1 MSLVLLDVV
10 RPLGRHIRVGENR
23 LDRTFGLTGTTVD
36 ALVWVDVEL
45 VGGVVNAVHRAHLDA
60 TRVLGLD
67 ARLSDDVGHD
77 SDYPFVS
84 LCERQ
89 RRTCNQSP
97 KARQDR
103 PQRCTNSSMATYG
116 SHAASALAPDSPGK
130 NSMQAFQALAVIP
143 TVVVIAVA
151 AGGQSVRKQEGIV
164 YGSVYDSTMG
174 EPVARVVVDVIR
186 SQNIPGII
194 ARHRSDGSVCVG
206 YSTGQV
212 RMMFDTGCLPMLV
225 FLNGAPVSNTEMV
238 YQLPPD
244 AVDRL
249 MIYKPLEAGNLFGLG
264 AGNGVILIYRKG
276 N

>member
-1 MSLVLLDVV
+1 
-10 RPLGRHIRVGENR
+10 
-23 LDRTFGLTGTTVD
+23 
-36 ALVWVDVEL
+36 
-45 VGGVVNAVHRAHLDA
+45 
-60 TRVLGLD
+60 
-67 ARLSDDVGHD
+67 
-77 SDYPFVS
+77 
-84 LCERQ
+84 
-89 RRTCNQSP
+89 
-97 KARQDR
+97 
-103 PQRCTNSSMATYG
+103 MATYG
-116 SHAASALAPDSPGK
+116 SHAASALAPDFPGK

-164 YGSVYDSTMG
+164 HGSVYDSTMG